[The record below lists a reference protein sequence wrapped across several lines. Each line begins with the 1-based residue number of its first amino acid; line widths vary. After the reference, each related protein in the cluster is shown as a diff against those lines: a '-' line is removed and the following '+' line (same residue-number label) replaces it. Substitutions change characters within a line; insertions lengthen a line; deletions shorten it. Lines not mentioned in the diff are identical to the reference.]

1 MHERDFFNERPE
13 TKTASY
19 SCPRCRLRAEYSV
32 RWIRRTRKDRLPR
45 GVNDRDRALFSK
57 LRNYLVR
64 VDDTVT
70 YQKCRHRFEIPSHQ
84 NLAFFEGCRLPESR
98 KNFPPDAFQISLIG

>member
-19 SCPRCRLRAEYSV
+19 SCSRCRLRAEYSV
-32 RWIRRTRKDRLPR
+32 RWIQRTRKVRLPR

-70 YQKCRHRFEIPSHQ
+70 CQKCRHRFEIPFHQ
-84 NLAFFEGCRLPESR
+84 NLAFF
-98 KNFPPDAFQISLIG
+98 